1 MALNS
6 VGWYLHVTLAD
17 QGGNKSTVRYDLT
30 AVDAAT
36 AAADAATIMAE
47 LAPVTD
53 AAIVGYALGE
63 KFEEDAAFYGT
74 GEIENLATISARID
88 ANEQKF
94 ATIKI
99 PAPAAGIF
107 KAASGADYNVVDVAD
122 ADLVAY
128 LNLFATGEQ
137 VLLSDGEALLS
148 PGTAGNVT
156 GRRTHRG
163 SSKG

>member
-6 VGWYLHVTLAD
+6 VGWYLHVILVD
-17 QGGNKSTVRYDLT
+17 QGGNKSVLRYDLT
-30 AVDAAT
+30 AADAST
-36 AAADAATIMAE
+36 AAADAATVMAE
-47 LAPVTD
+47 LGPVTD
-53 AAIVGYALGE
+53 AAITGYALGE
-63 KFEEDAAFYGT
+63 KFEEDATFFGN
-74 GEIENLATISARID
+74 GEIENIAALSARLD
-88 ANEQKF
+88 TDEQKF

-99 PAPAAGIF
+99 PAPADGIF
-107 KAASGADYNVVDVAD
+107 KAASGPDYNVVDVAD

-137 VLLSDGEALLS
+137 AYLSDGEALLS

-156 GRRTHRG
+156 GKRIHRG